1 MEILESIGWMT
12 VDFGTTLC
20 AIAIGWNLINKLNKP
35 VQKRETTTTNV
46 L

>member
-20 AIAIGWNLINKLNKP
+20 AIGWNLINKLNKP